1 MVIENKE
8 KLLQSI
14 TSSRQYDESFYK
26 HVYYNSKTDK
36 TLSDEIAHKL
46 IEVGRKDIVH
56 AYNEWL
62 NAYLEQNKEMLI
74 RVSEWYC
81 EQIDREFERKCK
93 KCEVMQDNGRYKFT
107 GLPQDF

>member
-1 MVIENKE
+1 MAIENKE
-8 KLLQSI
+8 KLLQGI

-36 TLSDEIAHKL
+36 ALPNEIAYKL
-46 IEVGRKDIVH
+46 IEVGRKDVVQ

-62 NAYLEQNKEMLI
+62 SSYLEEREQMLI

-93 KCEVMQDNGRYKFT
+93 K
-107 GLPQDF
+107 